1 MSSQTWASAELA
13 SHYALLVSCS
23 PGPGASLLSST
34 NLAQYPDETRYR
46 TTSKDSQGLTGVSD
60 QTPRVSQ
67 VVGRT
72 NRRCACVC
80 EKGIACGVCRPE
92 GSSGAARCPEW
103 LPLAMFR
110 EQVNSITAQ
119 FEQWN
124 ECEQTVAL
132 YALLK
137 RLTPAKARFLSL
149 ALDQSLANC
158 VELQLHEHQAN
169 NSGYISSL
177 LAEPKEVAIA
187 QLLVHLPL
195 LRPGNV
201 ETKTRYMTVINL
213 MLSHAVE
220 TGANVKEA
228 QQLLCY
234 SFIHPA
240 ISSEDRSSLARWMR
254 QLEDRIRNGGG
265 SRMQAGHDSSPQHW
279 GGHQQHHYHR
289 PTADSHFLAHNS
301 NSTPSSSSQGNMAH
315 YTNGSHPRMRR
326 SNSLTPPVSITQA
339 TGELWSSQDD
349 LSGRQK
355 PRSFS
360 LSSEHA
366 PPLSPQSSL
375 ASSGS
380 GSESHLDDLRLG
392 FNSDTWLKD
401 VPAWLKSLRLHKY
414 VWVFVDLS
422 YEDMLDLTEQKL
434 ATRGEVLTGENLGN
448 ILEELKAI
456 LISPM
461 KAAKAEAAE
470 NEDEKEREET
480 EITIK
485 KETFLTNGKADD
497 SHNFVCEE
505 NIPKALTRV
514 LGKVFSHLL
523 VSPRTEEEHVR
534 VFVALLDRSLQH
546 ESFTVQ
552 QKKQLTVWRVR
563 IQEAWQHV
571 LPVQHKSTEQ
581 RQPRQK
587 WHHHCQFPPST
598 NQNTYTHGHPLPH
611 PIPHPNPHLHHGGC
625 RSPRFP
631 PPPPPPPSQQQFTRP
646 TTAGYGGS
654 LYANPGPQHRNSLSV
669 LGTTG
674 GGVAAMMAKRPSL
687 QDPLTESQTH
697 STLQRTSSAPMKPVY
712 LSSLDVNNGAVDPEI
727 NSRLESLCLSMTE
740 HALGGCGEI

>member
-1 MSSQTWASAELA
+1 MGFEPW
-13 SHYALLVSCS
+13 
-23 PGPGASLLSST
+23 SLRL
-34 NLAQYPDETRYR
+34 Q
-46 TTSKDSQGLTGVSD
+46 Q
-60 QTPRVSQ
+60 
-67 VVGRT
+67 
-72 NRRCACVC
+72 
-80 EKGIACGVCRPE
+80 CGVCRPE

-279 GGHQQHHYHR
+279 GGQQQHHYHR
-289 PTADSHFLAHNS
+289 PTGDSHFLAHNS

-434 ATRGEVLTGENLGN
+434 ATRGVTKGACHKIVLSIRKLRDRSN
-448 ILEELKAI
+448 ILATL
-456 LISPM
+456 
-461 KAAKAEAAE
+461 
-470 NEDEKEREET
+470 EK
-480 EITIK
+480 
-485 KETFLTNGKADD
+485 
-497 SHNFVCEE
+497 E

-546 ESFTVQ
+546 EAFTVQ
-552 QKKQLTVWRVR
+552 QKKQLTAWRVQ

-625 RSPRFP
+625 RSQRFP
-631 PPPPPPPSQQQFTRP
+631 PPPPPPPSQQQFPRP

-669 LGTTG
+669 LSSTG